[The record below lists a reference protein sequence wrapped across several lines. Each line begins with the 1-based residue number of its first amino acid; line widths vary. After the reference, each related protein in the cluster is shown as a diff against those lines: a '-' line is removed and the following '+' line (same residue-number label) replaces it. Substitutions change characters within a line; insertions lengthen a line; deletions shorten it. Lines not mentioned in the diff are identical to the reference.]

1 MSDTAAAAP
10 PKPDPLQ
17 KTEGFFARHWK
28 LLLFIGLCVLC
39 TPLLTAIV
47 QIIVALAKPLEG
59 IEKAIADCLGKFAQV
74 LQAIEKECQENPNG
88 WKCILVQIAIVVL
101 PVMDFIY
108 TRFGGRKGKGTAEDT
123 VEQVAAMEDKPKRD
137 LNNDIA
143 TGAREDAEAVLR
155 ELSPELQA
163 NPKVQEAVMAKEL
176 ERRTS
181 AEATAAA
188 ASASDLNEKKA
199 AEAMAQAALDRGE
212 AAMEDALKDESEET
226 KDTVR
231 KALDEGRAR

>member
-101 PVMDFIY
+101 PIMDFIY
-108 TRFGGRKGKGTAEDT
+108 TRFGGRRGKGTAEDT
-123 VEQVAAMEDKPKRD
+123 VGQLAAMENKPKRD
-137 LNNDIA
+137 VNNDIA
-143 TGAREDAEAVLR
+143 TGAREDAEAVLQK
-155 ELSPELQA
+155 LSEDMRT
-163 NPKVQEAVMAKEL
+163 NPKVEEAVMAKTL
-176 ERRTS
+176 ASR
-181 AEATAAA
+181 TAAA
-188 ASASDLNEKKA
+188 ADAAAKNASDPREKAA
-199 AEAMAQAALDRGE
+199 AEAMKQDALKEGE